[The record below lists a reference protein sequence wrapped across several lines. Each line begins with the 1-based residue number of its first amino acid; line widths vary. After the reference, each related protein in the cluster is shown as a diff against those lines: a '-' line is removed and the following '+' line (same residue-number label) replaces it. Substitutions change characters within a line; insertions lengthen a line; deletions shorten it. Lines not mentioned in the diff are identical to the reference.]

1 MDFSTTASK
10 LSRGPLGIIAL
21 LIVLV
26 YALASIVAG
35 AATFS
40 SSMERIPLVYFMV
53 LFPVLV
59 LGCFTWLLA
68 RHPTSLYPP
77 TDFKDER
84 NYLEAQRIARATGAL
99 VAANLASTSGK
110 SPDQAV
116 AEAVAAID
124 QAPRR
129 GEEGRCI
136 LWVDDRPENNRLLR
150 DAMREFGI
158 DVHIALSTQQ
168 ALDALRRQEFSAII
182 SDMGRVEG
190 PQEGYVLLEAVRS
203 QGLRL
208 PFFIYAGSNLDE
220 HRKEALRRGAQL
232 STNDANEL
240 FRQVIRT
247 VSGDVS

>member
-1 MDFSTTASK
+1 
-10 LSRGPLGIIAL
+10 
-21 LIVLV
+21 
-26 YALASIVAG
+26 
-35 AATFS
+35 
-40 SSMERIPLVYFMV
+40 
-53 LFPVLV
+53 
-59 LGCFTWLLA
+59 
-68 RHPTSLYPP
+68 
-77 TDFKDER
+77 
-84 NYLEAQRIARATGAL
+84 
-99 VAANLASTSGK
+99 
-110 SPDQAV
+110 
-116 AEAVAAID
+116 
-124 QAPRR
+124 
-129 GEEGRCI
+129 
-136 LWVDDRPENNRLLR
+136 
-150 DAMREFGI
+150 MREFGI